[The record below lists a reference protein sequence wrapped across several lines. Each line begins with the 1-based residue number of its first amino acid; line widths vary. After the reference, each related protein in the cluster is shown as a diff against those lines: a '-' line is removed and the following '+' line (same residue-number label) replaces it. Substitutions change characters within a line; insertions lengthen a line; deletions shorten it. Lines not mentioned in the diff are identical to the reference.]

1 MFKDR
6 FDAAHQLVPYLK
18 EYSNNPNAI
27 VLAIPRGGLELGYV
41 IARELHLLLDIIL
54 TKKIGYPGNPEYAIG
69 AVSLQNII
77 ISQDF
82 ANVPELQGYIM
93 QQASLIRKLLHER
106 NIRYRGN
113 KTPSELN
120 DKIIIVVDDGV
131 ATGNTLMATLSLLRK
146 TIPKKL
152 LSPYQSHRQQYLNAC
167 ASRLMK
173 SYVCKFRIFFLASVN
188 FMKILIRLMMKKRS
202 DYYMRQINDTFFYEH
217 NAASC
222 IQYCTKTWSLYCQT
236 I

>member
-82 ANVPELQGYIM
+82 
-93 QQASLIRKLLHER
+93 
-106 NIRYRGN
+106 
-113 KTPSELN
+113 
-120 DKIIIVVDDGV
+120 
-131 ATGNTLMATLSLLRK
+131 TG
-146 TIPKKL
+146 
-152 LSPYQSHRQQYLNAC
+152 
-167 ASRLMK
+167 
-173 SYVCKFRIFFLASVN
+173 
-188 FMKILIRLMMKKRS
+188 
-202 DYYMRQINDTFFYEH
+202 
-217 NAASC
+217 
-222 IQYCTKTWSLYCQT
+222 
-236 I
+236 